1 MGNPLRRT
9 FCCCIPTRLAVL
21 ILSALTL
28 ASAILTAWASLSP
41 VTSDGKSSNNWLNAF
56 KDLSDSSRVVLIFN
70 GTIAIFTGVC
80 SLAGL
85 VGAMLRQRRLVGM
98 YSFAVW
104 GLLVVFMVLGS
115 VSIWAAYGDRPQF
128 ERTCKEHLR
137 PDQGQD
143 KGKDNGKDKD
153 KDVCHD
159 AYDVGLAVTC
169 ILFAIICLIKTY
181 LCIIVGRYKHQ
192 LYAEHAARAT
202 SSAPPIIA
210 YKSVRDVQ
218 RQATI

>member
-21 ILSALTL
+21 ILSTLTL
-28 ASAILTAWASLSP
+28 ASAILTAWATLSP
-41 VTSDGKSSNNWLNAF
+41 LTADGKSPNNWLNAF
-56 KDLSDSSRVVLIFN
+56 KDLSDLARVVLIFN
-70 GTIAIFTGVC
+70 GSIAIFTGVC

-85 VGAMLRQRRLVGM
+85 VGAILRQRRLVAM

-104 GLLVVFMVLGS
+104 GLLVVFMVLGTA
-115 VSIWAAYGDRPQF
+115 SIWAAYGDRTQF
-128 ERTCKEHLR
+128 ERTCREHLR

-143 KGKDNGKDKD
+143 KGRFNGKVKD

-159 AYDVGLAVTC
+159 AFDVGLFVTC
-169 ILFAIICLIKTY
+169 ILFAVIFLIKTY

-192 LYAEHAARAT
+192 LDAEHAARAT
-202 SSAPPIIA
+202 SPAPPKDA
-210 YKSVRDVQ
+210 YKSVEDVE
-218 RQATI
+218 RQAAK